1 MLNNLIPVFFCPIR
15 ELIKDQEA
23 TTDEDYTPF
32 IQAMI
37 TYSEIQEQ
45 DIYIRKYHALQ
56 CSIQEMKLQVET
68 GFVNALLRFI
78 DQVMIIQEDK

>member
-15 ELIKDQEA
+15 ELIKDQDGA
-23 TTDEDYTPF
+23 IADEDYTPF

-45 DIYIRKYHALQ
+45 DVYIRKYHALQ
-56 CSIQEMKLQVET
+56 GSI
-68 GFVNALLRFI
+68 
-78 DQVMIIQEDK
+78 